1 MTTEPKE
8 AGAAGVNA
16 TRWRKE
22 YWGLI
27 AWLILALAVALFAAT
42 RFASGVPLQTNL
54 LALLPPTERNPVAE
68 QAIEKLA
75 MANGDRVVLLFGH
88 ADFASAARAA
98 RGFASQLRSE
108 PAFAQ
113 VTADIPAFDPRS
125 LVTVYGTHRFN
136 FITAS
141 DRALL
146 GNAQFPAEQRLQQK
160 LHAPFNFGPRLPL
173 LQDPFAIVDQW
184 LAELP
189 LRSLRL
195 ELEDGLLTRQSDG
208 RHWVLVNAQ
217 LATSAY
223 DQTLQEKA
231 LNAIDA
237 AAAAHAAP
245 GARGA
250 AGVEMLRTGTLFYAA
265 EARRA
270 GEREAHMITAVSLAG
285 ILILLFG
292 VFRSFRPLFLG
303 LITVGFGILC
313 AVVGVTWVHGE
324 MHLLTLVF
332 GATLIGEAIDYPIQ
346 YFAAHLGAGPAWQPM
361 ASLKRIA
368 PGLAMA
374 LGTSLLGYAILL
386 FAPFPALHQIA
397 LFAVIGLTAAW
408 ITVFLLLP
416 ACLRRPGRRDPDQA
430 VAAMRRW
437 LDAWHRNAS
446 KRRVVLVVLL
456 LLALAIPGWLQ
467 LSGNDDIRQLINRPP
482 ALLEQENKI
491 RALTG
496 FDNSSQFFLIEG
508 ANSEAVLRAEE
519 ALRPR
524 LAEAVRAGQLTGYQ
538 ALSSFV
544 PSARQQLANHA
555 TQSKLYGDTAGLRAT
570 FEQVGIDAEQ
580 AEAQAAAWNSAAGQT
595 LSLESWLTSPLA
607 QPVRHLWLGATSTGY
622 ASVIAPQG
630 LRDPQAARALARLAE
645 GLPGVS
651 YVDKAHSISEVF
663 RSYRHWGFAW
673 LAGALCI
680 ILAALA
686 LRYRRGAIR
695 VFLPTLLALGLT
707 LALFGWLDRPLTLFT
722 LMGLLLVSGI
732 GVNYAI
738 FLREGG
744 VSQAATLAGVGLSAA
759 TTLLSFG
766 LLAFSSMPV
775 LADFGLTLLIGIG
788 IAVLLAPLGSKP
800 LAPAGTSP

>member
-1 MTTEPKE
+1 LTPGRKE
-8 AGAAGVNA
+8 TLSENAAPVAPVNA
-16 TRWRKE
+16 TRWRTE

-27 AWLILALAVALFAAT
+27 TWLILALTVAIVAAT

-75 MANGDRVVLLFGH
+75 AANGDRVVLLFGH
-88 ADFASAARAA
+88 ADFATAARAA
-98 RGFASQLRSE
+98 RGFAGQLHSD
-108 PAFAQ
+108 PAFAR
-113 VTADIPAFDPRS
+113 VTADIPEFDPRS
-125 LVTVYGTHRFN
+125 LVALYGTHRFN
-136 FITAS
+136 FLTES
-141 DRALL
+141 DRTLL
-146 GNAQFPAEQRLQQK
+146 ASAQFPATQRLQQK
-160 LHAPFNFGPRLPL
+160 LHAPFSFGPRLTL
-173 LQDPFAIVDQW
+173 LQDPFSVVDNW

-237 AAAAHAAP
+237 AGTAHGAP
-245 GARGA
+245 GLE
-250 AGVEMLRTGTLFYAA
+250 VLRTGTLFYAA
-265 EARRA
+265 DARRA
-270 GEREAHMITAVSLAG
+270 GEREARLISMGSLAG
-285 ILILLFG
+285 ILILLYG
-292 VFRSFRPLFLG
+292 VFRSFRPLLLG
-303 LITVGFGILC
+303 LVTVGFGILC
-313 AVVGVTWVHGE
+313 ALVGVTWVHGQ

-346 YFAAHLGAGPAWQPM
+346 YFSAHLGAGQTWQPLN
-361 ASLKRIA
+361 ALKRIA

-386 FAPFPALHQIA
+386 LAPFPALHQIA
-397 LFAVIGLTAAW
+397 LFAVIGLTVAW
-408 ITVFLLLP
+408 VTVFLLLP
-416 ACLRRPGRRDPDQA
+416 ACLLRPGRRDPDQA

-437 LDAWHRNAS
+437 LDAWHRHATA
-446 KRRVVLVVLL
+446 RRVVLGALL

-491 RALTG
+491 RTLTG

-508 ANSEAVLRAEE
+508 ADSEAVLRAEE
-519 ALRPR
+519 TLRPR
-524 LAEAVRAGQLTGYQ
+524 LAEAVRAGYLTGYQ

-544 PSARQQLANHA
+544 PSTRQQHANHA
-555 TQSKLYGDTAGLRAT
+555 AQSAVYGDAERLRAT
-570 FEQVGIDAEQ
+570 LEQVGMNAGQ
-580 AEAQAAAWNSAAGQT
+580 AQDLVAAWNGAEGQT
-595 LSLESWLTSPLA
+595 LSLESWLTSLLA
-607 QPVRHLWLGATSTGY
+607 QPVRHLWLGATKTGQ

-630 LRDPQAARALARLAE
+630 LRDPQAARALATLAD
-645 GLPGVS
+645 GLPGVT
-651 YVDKAHSISEVF
+651 YVDKAHSISEIF

-673 LAGALCI
+673 LAGALCV

-788 IAVLLAPLGSKP
+788 IAVLLAPLGSQRQARP
-800 LAPAGTSP
+800 